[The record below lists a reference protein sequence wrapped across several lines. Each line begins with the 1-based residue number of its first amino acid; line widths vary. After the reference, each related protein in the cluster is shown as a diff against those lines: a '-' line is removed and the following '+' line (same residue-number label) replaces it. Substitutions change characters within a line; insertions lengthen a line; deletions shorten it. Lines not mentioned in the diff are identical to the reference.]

1 VPDLFDASNNSA
13 ACLSITSVPHEFF
26 DPTGIGA
33 SFPAVST
40 WIAGLSQAGL
50 ISERRPSFPKAFSI
64 EKAPGLGQGF
74 SLYSR
79 GQLTC

>member
-1 VPDLFDASNNSA
+1 MRFSGTTLQALGCRNRMNNG
-13 ACLSITSVPHEFF
+13 C
-26 DPTGIGA
+26 GIGA

-50 ISERRPSFPKAFSI
+50 ISERRPSFPKAI
-64 EKAPGLGQGF
+64 EIESPQPRRGLF
-74 SLYSR
+74 LYST